1 MKDLTISSS
10 THDSMAR
17 GHDSMVRGFVESVF
31 RHRVRFFGV
40 LGFFLGLTVLYVF
53 FSHKKYESDM
63 SLIVE
68 NARKPQVLSAEP
80 TTGAQAL
87 VSQVTEEQVY
97 SQIEIL
103 GSADVLDE
111 VVDPG
116 WRNVPLA
123 AHPEATQL
131 EHENKVN
138 RLRNHLTIAPVRKS
152 NVIDVSYRANDP
164 LESTRTLQRVL
175 DVFLAREKTVSEPPG
190 AARFFDAEATR
201 YKAQWATAQQQL
213 ADFQQAHHLV
223 SIADKETQL
232 EQATADALVLQRAA
246 EAETD
251 EVTHRLH
258 ADLMARDATPMRQKT
273 DERVVPAAG
282 SVDQV
287 NTLLA
292 QLNLRRAQLLTEYLP
307 SDRIVQQVD
316 SQIDQ
321 AKAELTASKALQS
334 VQVSTN
340 INPSWQTLDQ
350 AVIEEGSHLR
360 AVKARRS
367 VIASQVGTMQQQLKS
382 VEGDT
387 LAFNSLQQKVAQLN
401 ANYQLYLQK
410 RDAAQI
416 SEAMNQE
423 GLINIGIAQSPTF
436 SLIPV
441 RPRPLIDSVLGVFTS
456 LFLACFAV
464 FLADAN
470 RQTIASPA
478 ELQGM
483 TPYPLLATVAL
494 GDVAD
499 QTELTP
505 ESRPSFTNT
514 RRRHG

>member
-1 MKDLTISSS
+1 
-10 THDSMAR
+10 
-17 GHDSMVRGFVESVF
+17 
-31 RHRVRFFGV
+31 
-40 LGFFLGLTVLYVF
+40 
-53 FSHKKYESDM
+53 
-63 SLIVE
+63 
-68 NARKPQVLSAEP
+68 
-80 TTGAQAL
+80 
-87 VSQVTEEQVY
+87 
-97 SQIEIL
+97 
-103 GSADVLDE
+103 
-111 VVDPG
+111 
-116 WRNVPLA
+116 
-123 AHPEATQL
+123 
-131 EHENKVN
+131 
-138 RLRNHLTIAPVRKS
+138 
-152 NVIDVSYRANDP
+152 
-164 LESTRTLQRVL
+164 
-175 DVFLAREKTVSEPPG
+175 
-190 AARFFDAEATR
+190 
-201 YKAQWATAQQQL
+201 
-213 ADFQQAHHLV
+213 
-223 SIADKETQL
+223 
-232 EQATADALVLQRAA
+232 
-246 EAETD
+246 
-251 EVTHRLH
+251 
-258 ADLMARDATPMRQKT
+258 
-273 DERVVPAAG
+273 
-282 SVDQV
+282 VDQV

>member
-1 MKDLTISSS
+1 MKDFVMN
-10 THDSMAR
+10 DS
-17 GHDSMVRGFVESVF
+17 GHDSMMRSFVESVF
-31 RHRVRFFGV
+31 RHRARFFGV
-40 LGFFLGLTVLYVF
+40 LGFFLTLTALYVF
-53 FSHKKYESDM
+53 LIPKKYESDM

-80 TTGAQAL
+80 TVGAQAL
-87 VSQVTEEQVY
+87 VNQVTEEQVY
-97 SQIEIL
+97 SQVEIL
-103 GSADVLDE
+103 GSTDVLDE

-116 WRNVPLA
+116 WRDVPLA
-123 AHPEATQL
+123 AHPAAVQL
-131 EHENKVN
+131 EHESKVN

-152 NVIDVSYRANDP
+152 HVIDVSYRAKDP
-164 LESTRTLQRVL
+164 LEASQTLQRVL

-190 AARFFDAEATR
+190 AAKFFDSEADR
-201 YKAQWATAQQQL
+201 YKREWASAQQQL

-223 SIADKETQL
+223 SISDTETQL
-232 EQATADALVLQRAA
+232 QQAIADALVLQRAA

-251 EVTHRLH
+251 EVSHRLH
-258 ADLMARDATPMRQKT
+258 ADLTARDAIPMRQKT
-273 DERVVPAAG
+273 DERVLPASG

-316 SQIDQ
+316 SQIEQ
-321 AKAELTASKALQS
+321 AQKELASSKAMQS

-340 INPSWQTLDQ
+340 INPSWQTVDQ
-350 AVIEEGSHLR
+350 AVIEDGSHLR
-360 AVKARRS
+360 AVKARRNA
-367 VIASQVGTMQQQLKS
+367 IAAQVASLQQQLKT
-382 VEGDT
+382 VEGET
-387 LAFNSLQQKVAQLN
+387 LAFNSLQAKVNQLN
-401 ANYQLYLQK
+401 ANYQLYIQK

-436 SLIPV
+436 SLTPV

-464 FLADAN
+464 FLADSN

-478 ELQGM
+478 ELQGI

-494 GDVAD
+494 GHEAGQIEAVR
-499 QTELTP
+499 EP
-505 ESRPSFTNT
+505 RGSFKHTL
-514 RRRHG
+514 RRHG